1 MDNYIILN
9 GEKREF
15 NYSEEIYISDLVN
28 EFVGNYNTQIA
39 IALNN
44 KVICKSKWCST
55 KIKKNDRIEIVSA
68 FTGG

>member
-9 GEKREF
+9 GEKKKL
-15 NYSEEIYISDLVN
+15 NDSDEIFISDLVN

-39 IALNN
+39 IAINF
-44 KVICKSKWCST
+44 KVICRSKWCST